1 MVTGIYNLFTQRFV
15 SMAIDG
21 SDIKGSNP
29 GSQQAAQSKGV
40 LI

>member
-1 MVTGIYNLFTQRFV
+1 
-15 SMAIDG
+15 MAIDG

-40 LI
+40 LIWMQPPESTL